1 MRLVPQFAFKS
12 SLCRLVVMDLRR
24 SACVFAA
31 RPATTRPLSLL
42 HSIPEAPSHSC
53 QQLTAAQVA
62 RIAKM
67 MVTQMGMS
75 EKLGQVAWANS
86 GGPSFLG
93 AQMGQSSDCSM
104 ATTDLI
110 DSEVKEIV
118 ERAYR
123 CRHSCDIFIVL

>member
-1 MRLVPQFAFKS
+1 MPLHWSEVSCLNGRVYELS
-12 SLCRLVVMDLRR
+12 HISLCSYSMRPRLL
-24 SACVFAA
+24 C
-31 RPATTRPLSLL
+31 
-42 HSIPEAPSHSC
+42 HY
-53 QQLTAAQVA
+53 LTCTVALVAQVA

-75 EKLGQVAWANS
+75 DKLGQVAWANS

-110 DSEVKEIV
+110 DAEVKDIV

-123 CRHSCDIFIVL
+123 